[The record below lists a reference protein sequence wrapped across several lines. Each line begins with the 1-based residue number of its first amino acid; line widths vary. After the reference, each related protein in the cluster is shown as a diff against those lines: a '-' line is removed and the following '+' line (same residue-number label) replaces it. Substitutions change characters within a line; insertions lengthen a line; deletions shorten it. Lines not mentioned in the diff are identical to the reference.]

1 MVAGHSL
8 GEFSALVAN
17 GVLSFEDGLKL
28 VSERALA
35 MQEACDINPSSMAAI
50 LGLMM
55 LKWKKFVLNWWSSSS
70 SNYNCQDNCDFW

>member
-35 MQEACDINPSSMAAI
+35 MQEACDVNPSSMAAI
-50 LGLMM
+50 LGLDDA
-55 LKWKKFVLNWWSSSS
+55 KVEEI
-70 SNYNCQDNCDFW
+70 CA